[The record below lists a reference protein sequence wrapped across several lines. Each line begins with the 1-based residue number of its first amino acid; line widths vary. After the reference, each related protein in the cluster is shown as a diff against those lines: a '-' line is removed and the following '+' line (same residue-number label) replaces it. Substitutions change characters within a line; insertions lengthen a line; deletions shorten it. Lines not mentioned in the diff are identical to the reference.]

1 MITSKEVIISVSKT
15 ISKKILYVVVAL
27 AMLAMMI
34 PMAIPVSAAG
44 GTIAMYLVDPI
55 THTSTVLDGGY
66 NISGSTVR
74 VTVSGDTVASWAKT
88 DWVSGT
94 NSDWDPATYPGAV
107 QTVYVNG
114 VWGESTIVAKAVD
127 NTTYSVDKKWG
138 QITNTVITP
147 PGSSYVTWNEG
158 NKTWS
163 AGPVVITDTV
173 NGIFKQKDGQVTH
186 VVQGAILNWYL
197 VPGNVM
203 VSTAAG
209 EAPAL
214 KAYIAGLQATG
225 PIHVSFAPWALPQ
238 NPPVPALPPVKT
250 AVNVTGALGTATA
263 SLYANGEEAVQ
274 VVVIP
279 EYPND
284 PQIDVI
290 PEVTSWDFFTTEMEV
305 VPQVRW
311 AGEKIVLEKYF
322 GTAYNGRWVKFALQN
337 QSVGALEGIAGLNN
351 TLNGGTVWTQVANGF
366 ASCILVSSDAGVSNV
381 TAGLYS
387 GVEGT
392 LLDNQH
398 FFTVY
403 FLKFESITLGDVQ
416 GKRTMHSAGPWE
428 IIPAVGNAASVTN
441 PWDPT
446 GSYNGTRNPAV
457 PDNATQTLNISQD
470 ALLRAQVKGWFTSS
484 NPSVRPVRT
493 IDPANSTLTDPT
505 TATLTLPAG
514 RWILP
519 DDWAALAG
527 PNWQQSRMHWDIMC
541 NPDGSVLSI
550 NDTTPQYTATVGN
563 FLKGAVVVGARP
575 VVGPFSPGLE
585 LMTPA
590 GWTIPNL
597 KWDSLRSFGGVGIDT
612 VVPDGKLN
620 WWDAPMPSA
629 KIIFQIQNP
638 ADVVTT
644 NGNVSAQNGYFKAT
658 NKGDV
663 YFVQGTVGAPTYSD
677 RKYTNPFYYA
687 FIPAHEAI
695 PPFINNGGYD
705 WDSFDPSYGPY
716 MFWQF
721 INQNKVTPILAS
733 ADPSGHPTAVEVY
746 SDNHGEAM
754 VWLNGNWNNDLNRWL
769 YQADTANIPYGTIV
783 GYSTIQATADYPYS
797 RLHQAVQ
804 SNMDT
809 KTWTW
814 GQQVL
819 GPDSHNYSGLP
830 VVPYNMAQTR
840 MVLSIGDYDKG
851 AAIIGSGDSSAS
863 TSLDKMV
870 FVWLT
875 DRDGTRA
882 GVMDAKITWTLGTI
896 QGTDAL
902 IAADTGRGLSG
913 WNDVTKNL
921 YLDNGFLAT
930 GVPIPGIAAITNTT
944 IPMGPG
950 LSYGAAADR
959 RSGTSTVI
967 VPDSYL
973 TSLFNKFWGPTGTTT
988 LRANVNGYVVAGI
1001 KISATNGSA
1010 DIASVKIDISSKDF
1024 NLNWNQTTTGMVTYR
1039 TVVDF
1044 SHADAL
1050 DDGIREGDANCDG
1063 QVNMGDVTAVERMI
1077 LGYDKVTSN
1086 SVMNNDGTVDMGTV
1100 VKIERNILGYK

>member
-1 MITSKEVIISVSKT
+1 VSKS
-15 ISKKILYVVVAL
+15 ISRKILYVVVAL

-34 PMAIPVSAAG
+34 PMAIPASAAG

-66 NISGSTVR
+66 DITGSTVR
-74 VTVSGDTVASWAKT
+74 VTVSGDTVASWAKSDYVQT
-88 DWVSGT
+88 T
-94 NSDWDPATYPGAV
+94 NSAWVPDVYPGAV
-107 QTVYVNG
+107 QTVYATG
-114 VWGESTIVAKAVD
+114 IWGESTITATATD
-127 NTTYSVDKKWG
+127 NTSYSVDKKWG
-138 QITNTVITP
+138 QITDTVISA

-163 AGPVVITDTV
+163 GSATITDTV

-203 VSTAAG
+203 VPMAAG

-214 KAYIAGLQATG
+214 KTAMLALTGVAPTHVNFTAPNAG
-225 PIHVSFAPWALPQ
+225 H
-238 NPPVPALPPVKT
+238 T
-250 AVNVTGALGTATA
+250 ARTVTGAAGTSTVGLTA
-263 SLYANGEEAVQ
+263 SGEEAVQ

-284 PQIDVI
+284 PQIDVT
-290 PEVTSWDFFTTEMEV
+290 PEVTSWDFYTTEMEV

-322 GTAYNGRWVKFALQN
+322 GTTYNGQWVKFALQN
-337 QSVGALEGIAGLNN
+337 QSVGALEGIAGIQNLVNSSA
-351 TLNGGTVWTQVANGF
+351 VWTQVTNGF
-366 ASCILVSSDAGVSNV
+366 ASAILVSSDAGVSNV

-387 GVEGT
+387 GPDGF

-416 GKRTMHSAGPWE
+416 GKRTMHNAGPWE
-428 IIPAVGNAASVTN
+428 IIPAAGNVAAVTN

-446 GSYNGTRNPAV
+446 GSYNGTRNPIV

-484 NPSVRPVRT
+484 NPSIRPVRT
-493 IDPANSTLTDPT
+493 IDPANSTLTDPS

-514 RWILP
+514 RWVLP

-612 VVPDGKLN
+612 AVPDGKLN
-620 WWDAPMPSA
+620 WWDAPMPAA

-638 ADVVTT
+638 ADVVTA
-644 NGNVSAQNGYFKAT
+644 NGIVSTQNGYFKAT

-721 INQNKVTPILAS
+721 INQSKVTPVLAS

-769 YQADTANIPYGTIV
+769 YQAGAADIPNGTIV

-819 GPDSHNYSGLP
+819 GADSHTFAGLP
-830 VVPYNMAQTR
+830 FTTTSMAQTR
-840 MVLSIGDYDKG
+840 MVLSIGNYG
-851 AAIIGSGDSSAS
+851 PTIIGTGDNSAS

-870 FVWLT
+870 FIWLT
-875 DRDGTRA
+875 DRDGMRT
-882 GVMDAKITWTLGTI
+882 GVMDAKITWTLGNVR
-896 QGTDAL
+896 GSDAL

-921 YLDNGFLAT
+921 YLDHGFLAT

-959 RSGTSTVI
+959 KSGTSTVI
-967 VPDSYL
+967 VPDTYL
-973 TSLFNKFWGPTGTTT
+973 TQLFNKFWGATGTST

-1001 KISATNGSA
+1001 KISATTGSN
-1010 DIASVKIDISSKDF
+1010 DIASVKIDITSNDF
-1024 NLNWNQTTTGMVTYR
+1024 NLAWNQTTPGMVTYR

-1044 SHADAL
+1044 GVADAL
-1050 DDGIREGDANCDG
+1050 DDGIRVGDANCDG

-1086 SVMNNDGTVDMGTV
+1086 SILNNDGTVDMGTV